1 MTNFGQRR
9 SSIDVTSESGKRLF
23 NQPLAMG
30 PTNLV
35 NFNDT
40 DGLDPLEE
48 DDSRNMELFKH

>member
-1 MTNFGQRR
+1 
-9 SSIDVTSESGKRLF
+9 
-23 NQPLAMG
+23 MG

-40 DGLDPLEE
+40 DGLDPLED